1 MNGVDV
7 AVLLVVAFSGV
18 MAFMRGLV
26 REVLGL
32 AAWIGAGIAAFALF
46 PRAQPLMRHTIPN
59 PDIAD
64 PVAFGGVFL
73 IVLIVLS
80 VGARI
85 ISGAARRSG
94 LGGLDRTLGLIYGL
108 ARGAVIMIAAYIAAG
123 TLEPMDN
130 WPSAVLEARSLP
142 SIYLGAVW
150 VVARLPEEMRPVL
163 AVPPAGRTTTAA
175 DLLHA
180 NPIGRA
186 LAAPVGPAIGERSH
200 E

>member
-46 PRAQPLMRHTIPN
+46 PRAQPLMRQTIPN

-85 ISGAARRSG
+85 IS
-94 LGGLDRTLGLIYGL
+94 GL